1 MAQKEQLQTLRTD
14 EPTQKRAP
22 KRGFFYACRRSKYW
36 GKNADGGTDGWTNGW
51 TKTDKNKA
59 VTNGIGAKI

>member
-1 MAQKEQLQTLRTD
+1 MNTGYNKT
-14 EPTQKRAP
+14 AP

-36 GKNADGGTDGWTNGW
+36 GKNAIAVTDGVTNGV